1 MDMSKYKG
9 MFISET
15 KEHLQTMNQLIVSLE
30 KAPADQEH
38 IEALFRVAHSVK
50 GMAASMGYHD
60 IADLSHRLE
69 DMMDLFRKGEL
80 AVNADAVDLLFEG
93 LDLLEAMVK
102 GIEED
107 VVVDLDSST
116 LFSKLD
122 SIKGSKSTPVDEKA
136 DTPPTPGEED
146 ESIEIEA
153 DADNVD
159 ASLSPAVEKI
169 RNMNLVFNVASSAQV
184 PGMRAYLAYKKLE
197 EMGEVVRSEPDIESI
212 KKGDFDNN
220 ISIEYATE
228 LEPLKVEEV
237 LSSMP
242 EIRGV
247 KIELLT
253 AESAEMLEEKIKTPD
268 LSKEEKPKISTAKSN
283 IATSVRVSTS
293 LLDNLINIVGEM
305 IIARSRL
312 HEVSK
317 DIPSVPLKEGQQQ
330 MNNLIRDLHDR
341 VMSVRMTSIES
352 LMDRLPRVVRDLAR
366 KNGKKVDLQIE
377 GKDIELDR
385 AIVDEMGDPLIHILR
400 NCVDHGIEMPDK
412 REGAGKDPVGK
423 LLIRAMR
430 EKDQVII
437 NISDDGGGMDPEKI
451 KKKAVEKGLIK
462 EEQSREMDDR
472 EAFMLV
478 CHSGLSTADQIT
490 DVSGRGVGMDAVKNV
505 VDSIGGSI
513 DIDSIPGK
521 GTNITLKL
529 PLSVAIIQVLLIK
542 IGNDVSAIPINKVIR
557 TLEVQKSEL
566 KRSQKQLAVLVD
578 EELIPLL
585 SLRKILSVETSQ
597 SPQPLISIVVVEIR
611 NKKVGLVVDTL
622 VGQQEAFIKPLELPL
637 EWIKGLSGATIRGDG
652 SVVFVLDVPNLF

>member
-1 MDMSKYKG
+1 

-38 IEALFRVAHSVK
+38 IDALFRVAHSVK

-93 LDLLEAMVK
+93 LDALEAMVK
-102 GIEED
+102 GIEDD
-107 VVVDLDSST
+107 VAVDLDTAALLSRLASMRESKNIPADEAADPT
-116 LFSKLD
+116 L
-122 SIKGSKSTPVDEKA
+122 
-136 DTPPTPGEED
+136 TPGED
-146 ESIEIEA
+146 ESIEKDAENVEA
-153 DADNVD
+153 SV
-159 ASLSPAVEKI
+159 SPTVEKI
-169 RNMNLVFNVASSAQV
+169 KNMNLAFNVASSAQV
-184 PGMRAYLAYKKLE
+184 PGMRAYLACKKLE

-212 KKGDFDNN
+212 KKGDFDNK
-220 ISIEYATE
+220 ISIAYATE

-242 EIRGV
+242 EIGGV

-253 AESAEMLEEKIKTPD
+253 AESAEMLEEKIITPD

-312 HEVSK
+312 YEVSK
-317 DIPSVPLKEGQQQ
+317 DIPSVPLKEGQRQ

-352 LMDRLPRVVRDLAR
+352 LMNRLPRVVRDLAR

-478 CHSGLSTADQIT
+478 CHSGLSTAEQIT

-505 VDSIGGSI
+505 VDSIGGSM

-542 IGNDVSAIPINKVIR
+542 SGNDVSAIPINKVIR

-622 VGQQEAFIKPLELPL
+622 VGQQEAFIKPLEPPL

>member
-15 KEHLQTMNQLIVSLE
+15 KEHLQTMNQLIISLE
-30 KAPADQEH
+30 KAPNDQEH
-38 IEALFRVAHSVK
+38 IDALFRVAHSVK

-93 LDLLEAMVK
+93 LDALEAMVK
-102 GIEED
+102 GIEDD
-107 VVVDLDSST
+107 VAVDLDRSN
-116 LFSKLD
+116 LFSRLA
-122 SIKGSKSTPVDEKA
+122 SIKETKSIPADEEA
-136 DTPPTPGEED
+136 ETTSTSGED

-153 DADNVD
+153 DAENVD
-159 ASLSPAVEKI
+159 AGVAPHGEKI
-169 RNMNLVFNVASSAQV
+169 KNMDLAFNVDSSAQV
-184 PGMRAYLAYKKLE
+184 PGMRAYIAYKKLE

-212 KKGDFDNN
+212 KKGDFDNK
-220 ISIEYATE
+220 ISITYATE

-237 LSSMP
+237 LSAMP
-242 EIRGV
+242 EIGGV

-253 AESAEMLEEKIKTPD
+253 AESEEMPEEKIKAPA
-268 LSKEEKPKISTAKSN
+268 LSKEEKPKISASKSS
-283 IATSVRVSTS
+283 IATSVRVSTA

-305 IIARSRL
+305 IIAKSRL
-312 HEVSK
+312 QEVSK
-317 DIPSVPLKEGQQQ
+317 EISSVPLKEGQQQ

-366 KNGKKVDLQIE
+366 KSGKKVDLQIE

-385 AIVDEMGDPLIHILR
+385 VIVDEMGDPLIHILR
-400 NCVDHGIEMPDK
+400 NCVDHGIEMPER
-412 REGAGKDPVGK
+412 REGSAKDPVGK
-423 LLIRAMR
+423 ILLRAMR
-430 EKDQVII
+430 EKDQVMI

-451 KKKAVEKGLIK
+451 KKKAVEKGLIT
-462 EEQSREMDDR
+462 EEKSREMDDR

-478 CHSGLSTADQIT
+478 CHSGLSTAEEIT

-505 VDSIGGSI
+505 VDSIGGSM
-513 DIDSIPGK
+513 DIDSILGK

-529 PLSVAIIQVLLIK
+529 PLSVAIIQVLLIQV
-542 IGNDVSAIPINKVIR
+542 GNDVAAIPINKVIR
-557 TLEVQKSEL
+557 TLEVRKSEV
-566 KRSQKQLAVLVD
+566 KRSQKQLAFLVD

-597 SPQPLISIVVVEIR
+597 SPQQLISIVVVEIR
-611 NKKVGLVVDTL
+611 NKKMGLVVDTL
-622 VGQQEAFIKPLELPL
+622 VGQQEAFIKPLEPPL
-637 EWIKGLSGATIRGDG
+637 EWIRGLSGATISGDG
-652 SVVFVLDVPNLF
+652 SVVFVLDIPNLF